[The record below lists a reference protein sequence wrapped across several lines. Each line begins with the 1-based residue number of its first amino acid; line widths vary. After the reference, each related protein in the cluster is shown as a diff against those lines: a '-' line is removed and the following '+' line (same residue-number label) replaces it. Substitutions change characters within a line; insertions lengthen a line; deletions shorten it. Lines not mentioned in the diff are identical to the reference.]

1 MHRSL
6 NLSSAGRMSGAT
18 RRDRGFTMIEI
29 VMVILIALIV
39 MAAAI
44 PAVNSAVGNYRLHSD
59 VASATWAIQ
68 STRYQAL
75 MEGYPFEVTFNSATN
90 AYQIL
95 SAPTP
100 GAPTTFTNVGNSV
113 PMSGS
118 AMSLNENV
126 TYTFTPMGLVT
137 ASPATALSTS
147 PMVVTAWGN
156 TATIVVSNY
165 GNITVNYGNGVFQ

>member
-1 MHRSL
+1 VVRHL
-6 NLSSAGRMSGAT
+6 NSTVKTGDAN
-18 RRDRGFTMIEI
+18 RRRQRGFTMIEL
-29 VMVILIALIV
+29 VVVILIALIL
-39 MAAAI
+39 MAAGI
-44 PAVNSAVGNYRLHSD
+44 PAVSSAIGNYRLHSD

-75 MEGYPFEVTFNSATN
+75 MEGYPFEVSFNSSTN
-90 AYQIL
+90 AYQIS

-100 GAPTTFTNVGNSV
+100 GAPTTFSTVGNTV
-113 PMSGS
+113 PMTGS
-118 AMSLNENV
+118 AMVLNETV

-147 PMVVTAWGN
+147 PMVITAWGN

-165 GNITVNYGNGVFQ
+165 GNITVTYGNSVFQ